1 MSPDVNDEEL
11 APQAE
16 PAPEPTLMDEAARM
30 FKLLGRVIRITAE
43 DISNLMILRLD
54 QDVREHLDMLV
65 EAGVAQD
72 RPAAALA
79 LMAAGIQAKRPLF
92 EKINQTQ
99 AQIAILEA
107 RMRSLV
113 DG

>member
-1 MSPDVNDEEL
+1 MSEEKLSTPQTESKTESSLKDEVNK
-11 APQAE
+11 
-16 PAPEPTLMDEAARM
+16 M
-30 FKLLGRVIRITAE
+30 FELLGRIVRITAE

-54 QDVREHLDMLV
+54 QHMREHMDMLV
-65 EAGVAQD
+65 EAGVAKD
-72 RPAAALA
+72 RPAAAVA

-92 EKINQTQ
+92 DKVNQTQ

-113 DG
+113 DERR